1 MVEKKFDVLGVK
13 LHAFFL
19 RESVDIVLDWIARYR
34 NGGVSGPARYVCV
47 TNVNSVVEAQKDA
60 YLKTIT
66 NSADLSVC
74 DGMPLVWLAR
84 RKGFILPERVYGFAL
99 MDALLSES
107 QKYGY
112 RHYLYG
118 STSEVLEKL
127 VVNIKSKYPGIN
139 IAGAY
144 SPPFRDLT
152 GQEKESIV
160 SLVNGCQPDIVWVGL
175 GYPKQEIWMYEF
187 KDKIKCPVLA
197 GVGAAFDFY
206 SGNKKKAPLWMQNAG
221 LEWFFRLCCEPRRL
235 AKRYLVNNPLFIYM
249 LAKNFLKR
257 IFHINS

>member
-1 MVEKKFDVLGVK
+1 MAGEKVFDVLGVK
-13 LHAFFL
+13 LHVFSL
-19 RESVDIVLDWIARYR
+19 RESADIVLDWIARYR
-34 NGGVSGPARYVCV
+34 NGGVSGSARYICV

-99 MDALLSES
+99 MDLLLSES
-107 QKYGY
+107 QKP
-112 RHYLYG
+112 RLSHYFYG
-118 STSEVLEKL
+118 STPDVLERL
-127 VVNIKSKYPGIN
+127 TANIKSKYPGIN
-139 IAGAY
+139 VAGAY
-144 SPPFRDLT
+144 SPPFRELT
-152 GQEKESIV
+152 AQEKDSIIA
-160 SLVNGCQPDIVWVGL
+160 LINGSGADIVWVGL

-221 LEWFFRLCCEPRRL
+221 LEWFFRLLCEPRRL
-235 AKRYLVNNPLFIYM
+235 WKRYLVNNSLFIYM
-249 LAKNFLKR
+249 LAKNFLR
-257 IFHINS
+257 RR